1 MWYKN
6 NYRRHLIDM
15 HIDDWDD
22 TFLSQFDVETY
33 ITALKK
39 ARIQN
44 AMIYLQSHVGLCN
57 FPTKVGT
64 MHKAFIGK
72 EDTIRRLIDRCHEE
86 GIAVTAYYSLN
97 YNTIEHDKH
106 PDWRMVAENGISSRE
121 GGFAADS
128 QAKNLLFASPKMARY
143 GLCCPNSKEYREFTY
158 KQIDEMLEYT
168 GKIEGVFFDMPFWL
182 HTCYCKNCQARYK
195 EEFGVDMPTGFA
207 FGDEA
212 HQTIMRKKTDWMG
225 EWIQSVTDHVKKR
238 YPYLSVEHN
247 YAQAIAGDKTFLS
260 V

>member
-15 HIDDWDD
+15 HINDWSDE
-22 TFLSQFDVETY
+22 FLSQFDVETY

-57 FPTKVGT
+57 FPTKIGT

-97 YNTIEHDKH
+97 YNTVEHDKH

-121 GGFAADS
+121 SGFAADS
-128 QAKNLLFASPKMARY
+128 QAKNLLFAAAAFALKV
-143 GLCCPNSKEYREFTY
+143 FT
-158 KQIDEMLEYT
+158 
-168 GKIEGVFFDMPFWL
+168 
-182 HTCYCKNCQARYK
+182 
-195 EEFGVDMPTGFA
+195 
-207 FGDEA
+207 
-212 HQTIMRKKTDWMG
+212 
-225 EWIQSVTDHVKKR
+225 
-238 YPYLSVEHN
+238 
-247 YAQAIAGDKTFLS
+247 
-260 V
+260 